1 MTVCSPVNAETGPAE
16 LMSRVRLAGSSP
28 GMERNRYLDLLRV
41 VAIGG
46 VVYGHW
52 LLVDVTYSGG
62 RLSGLDAVDYVSW
75 GRWVTWAFQVMPV
88 FFLAGGYVNAR
99 SWMAHHARGET
110 WTLWVRDRAMG
121 LWYPTTVFVAVG
133 IFAAVAA
140 RAAGANPAEVA
151 EAGWLVA
158 LQLWFLPVY
167 LLLIALTPVMLTMHR
182 RWGLAV
188 PAGMAAAA
196 ALVGAGVTGP
206 HLHVIGYAN
215 YLLVWGSMHQW
226 GFAWQDGTLTR
237 ARWRPYALA
246 VGGGALLAG
255 LVTSR
260 TFQADMVG
268 SGNTNPPS
276 VALLV
281 YSAAQAGLVIAAEP
295 TVARLLARPRL
306 WRAVRRLNRATMTVY
321 LWHFVPVIIV
331 AVAFYPT
338 RVMPQPA
345 IGTALWW
352 ELRLAWFALLTVM
365 LVPLVVA
372 VMWAERPMTRLPA
385 GIGPSGPWSPVLLLA
400 GLAASM
406 FGLARLAIGGLAP
419 GGQLPA
425 IALAACAAG
434 LVATLFTGRAP
445 AAGARP
451 RGLSPEQPQQPPKA
465 A

>member
-1 MTVCSPVNAETGPAE
+1 
-16 LMSRVRLAGSSP
+16 
-28 GMERNRYLDLLRV
+28 MERYRYLDLLRV

-62 RLSGLDAVDYVSW
+62 RLSGQDAVDYVSW
-75 GRWVTWAFQVMPV
+75 GRWLTWAFQVMPV
-88 FFLAGGYVNAR
+88 FFLVGGYVNAR
-99 SWMAHHARGET
+99 SWAAHQARGESWT
-110 WTLWVRDRAMG
+110 WWVRDRAMR
-121 LWYPTTVFVAVG
+121 LWWPTTVFVAVA
-133 IFAAVAA
+133 ILAVVAA
-140 RAAGANPAEVA
+140 RAAGADTAVVA

-167 LLLIALTPVMLTMHR
+167 LLLITLTPVMLTLHR

-188 PAGMAAAA
+188 PAVMAAAA

-215 YLLVWGSMHQW
+215 YLLVWGSIHQW

-246 VGGGALLAG
+246 AGGAALLAG
-255 LVTSR
+255 LVTSQA
-260 TFQADMVG
+260 FQADMVG

-276 VALLV
+276 IALLA
-281 YSAAQAGLVIAAEP
+281 YSAVQAGLVIAAAP
-295 TVARLLARPRL
+295 AATRLLARPRL
-306 WRAVRRLNRATMTVY
+306 WRRVTRLNEATMTVY

-338 RVMPQPA
+338 GIMPQPA
-345 IGTALWW
+345 IGTARWW
-352 ELRLAWFALLTVM
+352 ELRPAWLALLTVV
-365 LVPLVVA
+365 LVPLVIA
-372 VMWAERPMTRLPA
+372 VMRAERPMIRLPA
-385 GIGPSGPWSPVLLLA
+385 GLGRPGPWSPALLLV

-406 FGLARLAIGGLAP
+406 FGLTRLAIAGFAP

-425 IALAACAAG
+425 LALAACAVG
-434 LVATLFTGRAP
+434 LAATLLTGRAP

-451 RGLSPEQPQQPPKA
+451 QALSPERPQQPPKA

>member
-1 MTVCSPVNAETGPAE
+1 
-16 LMSRVRLAGSSP
+16 
-28 GMERNRYLDLLRV
+28 MERHRYLDLLRV

-62 RLSGLDAVDYVSW
+62 RLSGRDAVDYVSW

-88 FFLAGGYVNAR
+88 FFLVGGYVNAR
-99 SWMAHHARGET
+99 SWTAHHARGESWT
-110 WTLWVRDRAMG
+110 WWVRERAMR
-121 LWYPTTVFVAVG
+121 LWWPTVVFVAVA
-133 IFAAVAA
+133 ILAVVVA
-140 RAAGANPAEVA
+140 RAAGANSAAVA
-151 EAGWLVA
+151 EAGWLAA

-167 LLLIALTPVMLTMHR
+167 LLLIALTPAMLTLHR

-215 YLLVWGSMHQW
+215 YLLVWGSIHQW

-246 VGGGALLAG
+246 AGGAALLAG

-260 TFQADMVG
+260 AFQVDMVG

-276 VALLV
+276 IALLA
-281 YSAAQAGLVIAAEP
+281 YSAALAGLVLVAEP
-295 TVARLLARPRL
+295 AATRLLARPRL
-306 WRAVRRLNRATMTVY
+306 WRPVTRLNEATMTVY
-321 LWHFVPVIIV
+321 LWHFVPVIVV

-345 IGTALWW
+345 IGTARWW
-352 ELRLAWFALLTVM
+352 ELRAAWFTLLTVV
-365 LVPLVVA
+365 LVPLVIA
-372 VMWAERPMTRLPA
+372 VMRAERPMIRLPA
-385 GIGPSGPWSPVLLLA
+385 GIGPTRPWSPVLLLA

-406 FGLARLAIGGLAP
+406 FGLARLAIAGFAP
-419 GGQLPA
+419 GGQLPVL
-425 IALAACAAG
+425 ALAVCAAG
-434 LVATLFTGRAP
+434 LVATLFTGHAP
-445 AAGARP
+445 AAGVSP
-451 RGLSPEQPQQPPKA
+451 RGLRPEQPRQPPKA

>member
-1 MTVCSPVNAETGPAE
+1 
-16 LMSRVRLAGSSP
+16 
-28 GMERNRYLDLLRV
+28 
-41 VAIGG
+41 
-46 VVYGHW
+46 
-52 LLVDVTYSGG
+52 
-62 RLSGLDAVDYVSW
+62 
-75 GRWVTWAFQVMPV
+75 
-88 FFLAGGYVNAR
+88 
-99 SWMAHHARGET
+99 
-110 WTLWVRDRAMG
+110 
-121 LWYPTTVFVAVG
+121 
-133 IFAAVAA
+133 
-140 RAAGANPAEVA
+140 
-151 EAGWLVA
+151 
-158 LQLWFLPVY
+158 
-167 LLLIALTPVMLTMHR
+167 
-182 RWGLAV
+182 
-188 PAGMAAAA
+188 
-196 ALVGAGVTGP
+196 
-206 HLHVIGYAN
+206 
-215 YLLVWGSMHQW
+215 
-226 GFAWQDGTLTR
+226 
-237 ARWRPYALA
+237 
-246 VGGGALLAG
+246 
-255 LVTSR
+255 
-260 TFQADMVG
+260 MVG

-276 VALLV
+276 IALLA

-345 IGTALWW
+345 VGTALWW
-352 ELRLAWFALLTVM
+352 ELRPAWFALLTVI

-372 VMWAERPMTRLPA
+372 VMRAERPMTRLPA

-406 FGLARLAIGGLAP
+406 FGLARLAIGGFAP

-445 AAGARP
+445 AAGATP